1 MKFTIVGAGA
11 IGGTIG
17 AYLARAGEDVQFVDS
32 AAQHVQAIQQ
42 YGLTVRAVDET
53 FTVPVNASL
62 PTEIT
67 GPLDIV
73 LLAVKAHFTEPAV
86 APIAP
91 LLAPDGVVVSVQN
104 GLCSPTIS
112 RYVGRERTMDAF
124 VDFFAD
130 YIEPGLIHYGGPG
143 TFRVGE
149 IDGEITPRLREIVR
163 HLSHWGDV
171 RPTDNVAGYTWGK
184 LGFANMLYATA
195 LADETMADVI
205 ERYPELMVELACEMF
220 DVAAVQGT
228 RLESFDNVEPALY
241 YPRERQDWPA
251 LHTSIRR
258 LVTWLR
264 TQQKVKSG
272 IWRDLAVRKRKTE
285 VDADIGAVLRIA
297 GLHGLSLP
305 LSERL
310 IGMIHELEDRR
321 REMSWG
327 NLDELEVLRIS
338 GPRSHDRQP
347 GRTNR

>member
-11 IGGTIG
+11 IGATIG
-17 AYLARAGEDVQFVDS
+17 AYLARAGEDIQFVDI
-32 AAQHVQAIQQ
+32 AAEHVHAIQQ
-42 YGLTVRAVDET
+42 HGLTIRATDET
-53 FTVPVNASL
+53 FTVPVKALLSS
-62 PTEIT
+62 EIA
-67 GPLDIV
+67 GPLEIV

-91 LLAPDGVVVSVQN
+91 LLAPGGVVVSVQN

-112 RYVGRERTMDAF
+112 RYVGPDRTMDAF

-149 IDGEITPRLREIVR
+149 IDGEITPRLREIVQ

-171 RPTDNVAGYTWGK
+171 RATDNVAGYTWGK

-205 ERYPELMVELACEMF
+205 ERYPELMVELACEIF
-220 DVAAVQGT
+220 DVAAAQGI

-241 YPRERQDWPA
+241 YPREQQNWSVIHA
-251 LHTSIRR
+251 SIRR

-297 GLHGLSLP
+297 GPNGLSLP

-310 IGMIHELEDRR
+310 IAMVHELEDRT
-321 REMSWG
+321 REMSWS
-327 NLDELEVLRIS
+327 NLDELEALRTS
-338 GPRSHDRQP
+338 GPRSPDQQLE
-347 GRTNR
+347 RTNS